1 MVYNHGMTNFL
12 HLKYLKLTSAL
23 ICTPPPQKKKKD
35 GRSQHSMNWQ
45 SQQLMKD
52 LVTVCL

>member
-1 MVYNHGMTNFL
+1 MVYNHGRTNFL

-23 ICTPPPQKKKKD
+23 ICTPPPKKKD

-45 SQQLMKD
+45 SQQRMKD
-52 LVTVCL
+52 LVMVCL